1 MRLPVLSYGHA
12 ILRQKCDFI
21 KDDYPGL
28 NNLITDMWDTLY
40 SPDGCGLAAP
50 QVGKQIRLFIV
61 DSKLT
66 YDNIEPSERIAYF
79 EEGDTGINETFI
91 NAQIIERHG
100 IIREDEEG
108 CLSIPGMSS
117 LVRRPCYIT
126 IEFLDRNFTKQI
138 KTYGGSTA
146 RIIQHEYDHTEGILY
161 IDHLDSLTR
170 RLMEGKLRKVSKGL
184 SHAKYPMKFMK

>member
-21 KDDYPGL
+21 QDGYPGL
-28 NNLITDMWDTLY
+28 DNLITDLWDTLNRA
-40 SPDGCGLAAP
+40 DGCGLAAP

-61 DSKLT
+61 NSKST
-66 YDNIEPSERIAYF
+66 YDNIEPSERIACF

-91 NAQIIERHG
+91 NAQIIKRYG
-100 IIREDEEG
+100 SLREDEEG

-117 LVRRPCYIT
+117 LVRRPWYIT
-126 IEFLDRNFTKQI
+126 IEFLDRNLTKQI
-138 KTYGGSTA
+138 KTYGGATA

-170 RLMEGKLRKVSKGL
+170 RLMESKLRKVSRGL
-184 SHAKYPMKFMK
+184 SYAKYPMKFIK